1 MFTKQ
6 VSRRCFLS
14 STAQLAG
21 VAGLGAMLP
30 AASQMSFADETG
42 AKVTPTVKDKKDWLS
57 IGIEN

>member
-42 AKVTPTVKDKKDWLS
+42 AKVTPTVKDKKD
-57 IGIEN
+57 